1 MDNRII
7 NIDNAELVIQQDEII
22 INENAA
28 VPRNE
33 PANIEEDNQLPRN
46 PDGSLDGGIVVPVD
60 SKKTNAN
67 ECDLVSI
74 PVTVQRKYHALFI
87 HRNCFL
93 TNSFLI

>member
-7 NIDNAELVIQQDEII
+7 NVDNVALVIQQNEII
-22 INENAA
+22 LNENAG

-46 PDGSLDGGIVVPVD
+46 PDGSLDGGIVVPGD

-67 ECDLVSI
+67 ECDLVSN
-74 PVTVQRKYHALFI
+74 PVAV
-87 HRNCFL
+87 
-93 TNSFLI
+93 